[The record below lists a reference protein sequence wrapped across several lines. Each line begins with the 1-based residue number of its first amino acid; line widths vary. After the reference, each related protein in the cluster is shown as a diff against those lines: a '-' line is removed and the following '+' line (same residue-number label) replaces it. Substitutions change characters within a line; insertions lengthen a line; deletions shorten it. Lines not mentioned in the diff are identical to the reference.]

1 MEIIDTYSSALTS
14 YDGAGFSVDRWKK
27 YIDSALP
34 GLFTILAADAKSA
47 LLSGEF
53 SPEDYLSVL
62 NLAARCPERLE
73 AAHASFLRATE
84 NLESVIYER
93 FGKSLDAAVVFYLGL
108 CNGAGWVTDYLGET
122 SILLGVEKILE
133 LNWCRTA
140 DMRGLIC
147 HELGHAYQNQHGVLR
162 RAFDDGESSFLW
174 QLFTEGVAM
183 CFEQAVV
190 GDSEFFHQDKCS
202 WEAWCDANFGQIKA
216 DFARDLRSMTPAN
229 QRYFGDWADYF
240 GRGDVGYYLGA
251 RFVQFIL
258 KDRDFDDVIGFGI
271 DEVREWFGRFMGE

>member
-1 MEIIDTYSSALTS
+1 MKIIDTYPALLSS
-14 YDGAGFSVDRWKK
+14 YAGSEFSFPHWKK
-27 YIDSALP
+27 YIDSSLP
-34 GLFTILAADAKSA
+34 GLYPKLVSDVKDM
-47 LLSGEF
+47 LSCGASE
-53 SPEDYLSVL
+53 EDCINVL
-62 NLAARCPERLE
+62 NNVVQNLGQLE
-73 AAHASFLRATE
+73 AAHKSFINVTN
-84 NLESVIYER
+84 NLDQTVRNR
-93 FGKSLDAAVVFYLGL
+93 FGKGVDVTIAFYLGL

-140 DMRGLIC
+140 DMHGLIC

-190 GDSEFFHQDKCS
+190 GDSEFFHQDRCGWK
-202 WEAWCDANFGQIKA
+202 AWCDANFKQIKA
-216 DFARDLRSMTPAN
+216 DFARDLRTMTPAN
-229 QRYFGDWADYF
+229 QRYFGDWTDYF

-258 KDRDFDDVIGFGI
+258 KTRDFDDVIGFGI
-271 DEVREWFGRFMGE
+271 DEVREWFGRFLEI